1 MQSHNKQS
9 KHIKDPKGIN
19 KQHTDINTEQDEII
33 KQIND
38 LEAELRKEQSKNK
51 DIHEN
56 LRISQVHMVKKEQYF
71 KKTLNELEEKLRG
84 RVWNTETG
92 LSAQTSKNLEK
103 IQDVHSEIM
112 ERLEVVQHKT
122 LQILVDQEKEI
133 IKEYRETFLNV
144 EADVGNMRTHPLPK
158 IKSPEL
164 KEQNLWKSMAQY
176 SQNIKKAE
184 KLNEILTEKNMNL
197 KLDVA
202 EQIKLNET
210 MKRDIDNLK
219 LKNWQLRS
227 SLINIKTQ
235 VPMPNI
241 SAKKSYL
248 SQTARVLG
256 NSELEKLKQEILEYR
271 KLVKQQKNTIFD
283 LQEAQIELKFLLK
296 QAMQDI
302 NNKLKSGKV
311 IDEKEM
317 EKLIEKTKTVGRFYD
332 IAFPVKNN
340 KNRNMINSR
349 PNKFDEIEST
359 LEVMQNLYE
368 KYEKHLKNPN
378 DL

>member
-9 KHIKDPKGIN
+9 KHIKDSKGIN
-19 KQHTDINTEQDEII
+19 KQHTDINTEQDEFI

-38 LEAELRKEQSKNK
+38 LEVELRKEQSKCK
-51 DIHEN
+51 DIQEN

-92 LSAQTSKNLEK
+92 LSVQTSKNMEK
-103 IQDVHSEIM
+103 IQDIHSEIM

-144 EADVGNMRTHPLPK
+144 EADVGNMRTHSLPK

-164 KEQNLWKSMAQY
+164 KEQNLWKSMTQY

-184 KLNEILTEKNMNL
+184 KLNERLTEKNMNL

-210 MKRDIDNLK
+210 MKKDIDNLK

-227 SLINIKTQ
+227 SLINTKTQ
-235 VPMPNI
+235 VSMPNI
-241 SAKKSYL
+241 SAKKSYF
-248 SQTARVLG
+248 SQTARILG
-256 NSELEKLKQEILEYR
+256 NSDLEKLKQEILEYR
-271 KLVKQQKNTIFD
+271 KLVKQQKNAIFD

-302 NNKLKSGKV
+302 NNKLKSGN
-311 IDEKEM
+311 EKEI
-317 EKLIEKTKTVGRFYD
+317 EKLIEKTKVVGRMYD

-340 KNRNMINSR
+340 KNRQTINSR
-349 PNKFDEIEST
+349 SNKFDEIEST

-378 DL
+378 E